1 MVEELLNKY
10 DLYHSSVISGGKIK
24 FNINYLPDGN
34 VYISLV
40 ALINDEEKKETFDT
54 VDDEYFKNYYL
65 PKILQRFF
73 SKNVIVNIRKI
84 MGSSSQ
90 GTIIIQRDDLNL
102 KELKS
107 IPIEK

>member
-65 PKILQRFF
+65 PNILQNGPGSNGDESARAHR
-73 SKNVIVNIRKI
+73 RKCAEQ
-84 MGSSSQ
+84 GSDHQPS
-90 GTIIIQRDDLNL
+90 G
-102 KELKS
+102 
-107 IPIEK
+107 